1 MIELILK
8 QYLNGALD
16 VPVLFEH
23 KAGTDVPFII
33 IEKTGGSSDNHLQKA
48 TIAIQSYAASLYNA
62 ALLNDRV
69 VQAMSKFDE
78 IENITGVHLNSSYN
92 YTDTETKNYRY
103 QAVFDINYLQEV

>member
-8 QYLNGALD
+8 RYLDNALD

-23 KAGTDVPFII
+23 KTGTDVPFVIV
-33 IEKTGGSSDNHLQKA
+33 EKTGGSSDNHLQKA

-62 ALLNDRV
+62 ALLNDKV
-69 VQAMSKFDE
+69 TQAMDKFDE
-78 IENITGVHLNSSYN
+78 IENVAGVHLNSSYN

>member
-8 QYLNGALD
+8 QYLNGVLD

-62 ALLNDRV
+62 AKLNEDVIRAMDR
-69 VQAMSKFDE
+69 FDE

>member
-8 QYLNGALD
+8 QYLNSALD

-23 KAGTDVPFII
+23 KAGTDVPFVV

-62 ALLNDRV
+62 ALLNNQV
-69 VQAMSKFDE
+69 VQVMDKFDE
-78 IENITGVHLNSSYN
+78 IENITGAHLNSNYN

>member
-8 QYLNGALD
+8 QYLNSALD

-62 ALLNDRV
+62 AKLNEDVIRAMDR
-69 VQAMSKFDE
+69 FDE